1 MIAQIRGTLVTKS
14 PLEVVIDCGGV
25 GYVLN
30 ISTTTSEKLPNAGE
44 QATLLTI
51 LVVREDAMQLFGFFT
66 EAERTMFRLLT
77 SISGIGPKTATG
89 ILSAIGL
96 VELREAL
103 ARNDLLRLQKL
114 PGVGKKTAERILVEL
129 RDKTSTLEGFETPE
143 EETIAT
149 ATKRDVR
156 DETLAAMLTLGYPR
170 VLADKAIK
178 LALAAEP
185 DVVFTSE
192 KLLRKAL
199 KNVAR

>member
-1 MIAQIRGTLVTKS
+1 MKS
-14 PLEVVIDCGGV
+14 PLEAVIECGGV
-25 GYVLN
+25 GYLVN

-51 LVVREDAMQLFGFFT
+51 LVVREDAMQLFGFST

-129 RDKTSTLEGFETPE
+129 RDKTSTLEGFETPDDE
-143 EETIAT
+143 AIPT
-149 ATKRDVR
+149 ATKRGVR